1 MDVTGLTPRINIITL
16 GVHDMANMRGFYER
30 LGFRAS
36 AASNDSVTFFNAH
49 GIVLG
54 LFGYAHLAEDAHV
67 EAEPKSAFGG
77 FSLAWN
83 ATSEAHADDIMAHAL
98 AAGAVVAKKP
108 QKVFWG
114 GYSGYF
120 KDPENNLWEVAY
132 NPFFPFDADGHI
144 KLP

>member
-1 MDVTGLTPRINIITL
+1 METSGLSPRINIITL
-16 GVHDMANMRGFYER
+16 GVHDMGMMRGFYER
-30 LGFRAS
+30 LGFVAS
-36 AASNDSVTFFNAH
+36 GASNESVTFFNAN

-54 LFGYAHLAEDAHV
+54 LFGYDQLAEDAHV
-67 EAEPKSAFGG
+67 TTARKSAFCG

-83 ATSEAHADDIMAHAL
+83 ATSETHADEIMAHAL
-98 AAGAVVAKKP
+98 AAGAVLAKKP

-120 KDPENNLWEVAY
+120 KDPEGNLWEVAY
-132 NPFFPFDADGHI
+132 NPFFPFDENAHI

>member
-1 MDVTGLTPRINIITL
+1 MGAAGLKPRINIITL
-16 GVHDMANMRGFYER
+16 GVHDMTVMRGFYER
-30 LGFRAS
+30 LGF
-36 AASNDSVTFFNAH
+36 AASDASNEGVTFFDAN
-49 GIVLG
+49 GVVLG
-54 LFGYAHLAEDAHV
+54 LFGYDQLAEDAASV
-67 EAEPKSAFGG
+67 AAAKSSFCG

-83 ATSEAHADDIMAHAL
+83 ATSEAHADEIMAHAL
-98 AAGAVVAKKP
+98 ACGATLAKKP

-132 NPFFPFDADGHI
+132 NPFFPFDENAHI